1 MHRRVVNTVLT
12 CSFLELLFQL
22 ALASVFCYFYSL
34 SSLSQEQRAA
44 EPSRDI
50 LHGRRLRR
58 PSTHSRYIDAPRRHA
73 HILGSEDLRHL
84 LNAAS
89 VPGARRLRTLR
100 SIGVLMPQHLLGLA
114 DFNLTALFDDSVEG
128 VDEAALVVAI
138 PQIDNVS
145 VKALSLK
152 LGPNFLLALINA
164 YSEVVHSLLK
174 PRRIEIKVDPV
185 QLPDIANVSDVIIVL
200 DLRLFVLLL
209 FFR

>member
-1 MHRRVVNTVLT
+1 
-12 CSFLELLFQL
+12 
-22 ALASVFCYFYSL
+22 
-34 SSLSQEQRAA
+34 
-44 EPSRDI
+44 
-50 LHGRRLRR
+50 
-58 PSTHSRYIDAPRRHA
+58 
-73 HILGSEDLRHL
+73 
-84 LNAAS
+84 
-89 VPGARRLRTLR
+89 
-100 SIGVLMPQHLLGLA
+100 MPQHLLGLA